1 MRCRCS
7 AAAGRVWIVLAA
19 LGGCVREGTSAEP
32 RSHFVQDDDDDDAAA
47 SSARD
52 PRAVA
57 TATIA
62 PSAAGGDGPPE
73 LGTAVAS
80 SPARAL
86 PAAPVGL
93 RGPLWLSHDE
103 HGQPLPDPSA
113 ITAELPAGH
122 PHARPRR
129 FQPIE
134 DRARA
139 LVPFYEALARTDAGQ
154 AGAIT
159 RVLHLGDSSIGR
171 DTLPHAVRS
180 RLQARF
186 GDGGVGFVL
195 LDRYLRNVDSK
206 LTRIRSNDAWDT
218 CYIRNRCD
226 DDGFYGLG
234 GHVFASAGG
243 AVSWL
248 SPREAEAEARR
259 TSRIE
264 LWYGVQPLGGELE
277 LRIDEGEPL
286 RLSTA
291 AAVLDDRWHEADVAP
306 GPHSLRIAAVGGGPV
321 RAYGAVLE
329 TDGPG
334 VVWDAVSMYGAF
346 TKRLRGYDAE
356 HLARQVQRRDPDLLV
371 LSYGGNDLR
380 RLVAGA
386 VDPEGYAQEY
396 ADVLLRLRAQQ
407 PSRPCLMIGV
417 IDHGRS
423 GSLTVSRA
431 AVRTMIETQRE
442 IATEHGCAFFDSVAA
457 MGGAG
462 SLRRWRKRSPPWA
475 EADLKHLSPEG
486 HEWMG
491 TVIYRA
497 LAAGY
502 ESYRRG
508 PVVAGR
514 SNGAGAPVV
523 DRSPSAR

>member
-1 MRCRCS
+1 MISSRAS
-7 AAAGRVWIVLAA
+7 LAVLTLGLAGCPQAGPVLAPEA
-19 LGGCVREGTSAEP
+19 VVVLEDWGPRLEPEQDEGEASLLEP
-32 RSHFVQDDDDDDAAA
+32 
-47 SSARD
+47 
-52 PRAVA
+52 
-57 TATIA
+57 
-62 PSAAGGDGPPE
+62 
-73 LGTAVAS
+73 GTAVVVPWAT
-80 SPARAL
+80 RRL
-86 PAAPVGL
+86 PSNAGFDPLVPRLAPRGL
-93 RGPLWLSHDE
+93 SGPLWLSYDE
-103 HGQPLPDPSA
+103 HGEPFADPGSV
-113 ITAELPAGH
+113 TAELPAHH

-134 DRARA
+134 DPARA
-139 LVPFYEALARTDAGQ
+139 LVPFYEALARTDAEQ
-154 AGAIT
+154 PGAIT

-186 GDGGVGFVL
+186 GDGGAGFVL
-195 LDRYLRNVDSK
+195 LDRYIRNVDSK
-206 LTRIRSNDAWDT
+206 LTRIRSNDEWDT

-226 DDGFYGLG
+226 AEGFYGLG
-234 GHVFASAGG
+234 GHVFESEGG

-248 SPREAEAEARR
+248 SPREDEVRR
-259 TSRIE
+259 TSRVE
-264 LWYGVQPLGGELE
+264 LWFGAQPGGGELQM
-277 LRIDEGEPL
+277 RIDEGETV
-286 RLSTA
+286 RLSTEA
-291 AAVLDDRWHEADVAP
+291 DDLVDRWHAARVPP
-306 GPHSLRIAAVGGGPV
+306 GPHALTVTAAGGGPV
-321 RAYGAVLE
+321 RVYGAVLE

-356 HLARQVQRRDPDLLV
+356 HLARQVRRREPDLLV
-371 LSYGGNDLR
+371 LSFGGNDLR

-386 VDPEGYAQEY
+386 VDTAGYAREY
-396 ADVLLRLRAQQ
+396 ADVLQRLRADQ
-407 PSRPCLMIGV
+407 PSLPCLMIGV

-423 GSLTVSRA
+423 GALTVSRA

-442 IATEHGCAFFDSVAA
+442 IAKDRGCAFFDSVAA

-462 SLRRWRKRSPPWA
+462 SLRRWAKRDPPWA

-491 TVIYRA
+491 TLIYRA
-497 LAAGY
+497 LTAGY

-508 PVVAGR
+508 PIPARR
-514 SNGAGAPVV
+514 SNDEGAPVV